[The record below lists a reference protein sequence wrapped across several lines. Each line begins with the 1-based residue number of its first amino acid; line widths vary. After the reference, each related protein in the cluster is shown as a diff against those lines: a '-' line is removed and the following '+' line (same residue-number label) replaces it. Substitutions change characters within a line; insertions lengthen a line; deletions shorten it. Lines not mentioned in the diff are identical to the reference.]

1 MIGPGVTFVYLYASV
16 SKTDQPSAQ
25 HGQGPMNHVGKRD
38 QDESGTRNRTVIFML
53 SMGSSGS
60 KTGSKSGAAYFSK
73 GFQ

>member
-1 MIGPGVTFVYLYASV
+1 MKGPDVASGCLYASV
-16 SKTDQPSAQ
+16 LKNDQPSAQ

>member
-1 MIGPGVTFVYLYASV
+1 MKGPDVASGCLYASV
-16 SKTDQPSAQ
+16 SKNDQPSAQ

-38 QDESGTRNRTVIFML
+38 QDESGTRNRTVISAH
-53 SMGSSGS
+53 SMGSSDS